1 MEKVVVLMKS
11 MSIQV
16 GYEDTD
22 NNLQVY
28 NPPTYKLYLMGS
40 PKEWE
45 KEVYVTAQIRRYDK
59 QRMMQY
65 AFPKEPNWKTQARI
79 LDIIDKLESM
89 GGIKTI
95 ERKLAKLKRL
105 EQEL

>member
-1 MEKVVVLMKS
+1 MDTR
-11 MSIQV
+11 SIRV

-45 KEVYVTAQIRRYDK
+45 KEVYVTTQTRRYDK
-59 QRMMQY
+59 KRLLSH

-79 LDIIDKLESM
+79 LDLVDRVAVL
-89 GGIKTI
+89 GGIAET
-95 ERKLAKLKRL
+95 ERKLRRLKKLEK
-105 EQEL
+105 QESGING